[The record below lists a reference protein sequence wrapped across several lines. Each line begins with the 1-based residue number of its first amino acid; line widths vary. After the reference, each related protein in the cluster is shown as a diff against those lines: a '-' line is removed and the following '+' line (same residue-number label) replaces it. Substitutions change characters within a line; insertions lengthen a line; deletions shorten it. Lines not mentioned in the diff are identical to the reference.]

1 MAFNYIILEK
11 AVEDINEIID
21 YIAFDNPKAGLK
33 LYQTFLKQFDYLS
46 IFPEVGRLRKEFK
59 PPVRS
64 LAVGNYTIYFREVSP
79 ATIVRVLHGARN
91 IAGKYLNE

>member
-1 MAFNYIILEK
+1 MAFNYNILEK

-21 YIAFDNPKAGLK
+21 YIASDNPKAGLK

-46 IFPEVGRLRKEFK
+46 IFPEVGRLRKEFQ

-64 LAVGNYTIYFREVSP
+64 LAVGNYTIYFREVDP
-79 ATIVRVLHGARN
+79 ITIVRVLHGARN
-91 IAGKYLNE
+91 ISGKHLNE

>member
-1 MAFNYIILEK
+1 MAFNYIVLEK

-21 YIAFDNPKAGLK
+21 YIASDHPKAGFK

-46 IFPEVGRLRKEFK
+46 IFPEVGRLRKEFH

-64 LAVGNYTIYFREVSP
+64 LAVGNYTIYFREISP
-79 ATIVRVLHGARN
+79 VTIVRVLHGARN
-91 IAGKYLNE
+91 ISGKHLNE

>member
-1 MAFNYIILEK
+1 MGFNYIVLEK

-21 YIAFDNPKAGLK
+21 YIASDNPKAGFK

-46 IFPEVGRLRKEFK
+46 IFPEVGRLRNEFH

-64 LAVGNYTIYFREVSP
+64 LAVGNYAIYFREISP
-79 ATIVRVLHGARN
+79 VTIVRVLHGARN
-91 IAGKYLNE
+91 ISGKHLNE